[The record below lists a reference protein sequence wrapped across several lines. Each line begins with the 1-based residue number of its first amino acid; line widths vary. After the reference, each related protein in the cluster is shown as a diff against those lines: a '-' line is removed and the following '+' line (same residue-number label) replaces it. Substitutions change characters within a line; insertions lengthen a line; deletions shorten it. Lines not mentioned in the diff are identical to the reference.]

1 MKKTFKTKWLAMF
14 LSLLMVTSLVPMSV
28 YAEDNDDYSVRNID
42 ITNVTFDYKAGMSP
56 VATAKI
62 ANSDAHY
69 EIEYECW
76 SEMREKDETT
86 SYSAAYWYSNPSY
99 MQFHNE
105 DEKFYNFKD
114 KTQYYYSIQFR
125 AKDGYTFPSENEI
138 SVTINGEKIS
148 SEYYNIYDDGNIFG
162 VNDFKDIRL
171 AQISK
176 VDIGGTTLSYQVG
189 DTPKATSFENYDN
202 YYDYNIEYEYWE
214 EMERKDDGSVVPV
227 AYWYSDEEMNSALPN
242 DKKITKFED
251 GKTYMYSIAMKTNN
265 GRTFA
270 GSSNFTFVF
279 DGNVIKPENYTIGK
293 DNTTL
298 FAFALKTIKPVKI
311 KYIDKIEVNN
321 AKLSFNVG
329 DKPVFTGEVP
339 SDAPYYIE
347 YEGWLTEKG
356 GITSSEYWNGR
367 YGDFEGSWGKL
378 ITSFEA
384 NTKYSYNVYVELT
397 DDGYNSGYR
406 FNENTNIVVNGVTYK
421 FNNKTTNIDLN
432 GETISIWY
440 YNLLDMTPNNDNP
453 CINGHTK
460 VRTVTK
466 ATINKNGKIVTTC
479 SVCKKTLSTK
489 IIPKISSIKLS
500 SNTFTY
506 NGKTIKP
513 SVIVKDSKG
522 KKINNS
528 NYTVAYSKGLKNVGN
543 YKVTI
548 KFKGNYSGT
557 VNKTFTIIPK
567 STTLTNL
574 SSSKKKVKVKW
585 KKQVSQTNGY
595 QLQYSLNSNFKSAK
609 LLNVTNNKV
618 TTKLIS
624 NLKSKKKYYVRIRT
638 YKNVKVNGKST
649 KLYSKWSKF
658 LNVKVK

>member
-28 YAEDNDDYSVRNID
+28 YAEDNDDHSVRNID
-42 ITNVTFDYKAGMSP
+42 ITNVIFDYKAGMSP

-69 EIEYECW
+69 EIEWECW
-76 SEMREKDETT
+76 SEIREIDETT
-86 SYSAAYWYSNPSY
+86 SCSAAYWYSNPSY
-99 MQFHNE
+99 MQFLKE
-105 DEKFYNFKD
+105 DEKIYNFKD
-114 KTQYYYSIQFR
+114 KIQYYYSIQFR

-148 SEYYNIYDDGNIFG
+148 SEYYDIYDSNIFG
-162 VNDFKDIRL
+162 VSDFKDIRL

-176 VDIGGTTLSYQVG
+176 VGIGGTTLSYQVG
-189 DTPKATSFENYDN
+189 DTPKATSFKNYDN

-214 EMERKDDGSVVPV
+214 EMQSKDDGSVVPV
-227 AYWYSDEEMNSALPN
+227 AYWYSDEEKNNALPD
-242 DKKITKFED
+242 DKKITKFEE
-251 GKTYMYSIAMKTNN
+251 GKTYMYSIALKTNN

-339 SDAPYYIE
+339 SDAPYYIDN
-347 YEGWLTEKG
+347 EGWFTYKG

-367 YGDFEGSWGKL
+367 FGDFEGSWGKL

-384 NTKYSYNVYVELT
+384 NTKYSYNVYVKLT
-397 DDGYNSGYR
+397 DEGYNSGYH

-421 FNNKTTNIDLN
+421 FNNETTSLGLN
-432 GETISIWY
+432 GETIWY
-440 YNLLDMTPNNDNP
+440 YSLLDMTPNNDNP

-479 SVCKKTLSTK
+479 SVCKKTLSTA
-489 IIPKISSIKLS
+489 IIPKISSVKLS

-624 NLKSKKKYYVRIRT
+624 NLKSKKKYYVRIRI
-638 YKNVKVNGKST
+638 YKNIKVNGKST
-649 KLYSKWSKF
+649 KLYSKWSKS

>member
-28 YAEDNDDYSVRNID
+28 YAEDNDDHSVRNID
-42 ITNVTFDYKAGMSP
+42 ITNVIFDYKAGMSP

-69 EIEYECW
+69 EIEWECW
-76 SEMREKDETT
+76 SEIREIDETT
-86 SYSAAYWYSNPSY
+86 SCSAAYWYSNPSY
-99 MQFHNE
+99 MQFLKE
-105 DEKFYNFKD
+105 DEKIYNFKD
-114 KTQYYYSIQFR
+114 KIQYYYSIQFR

-148 SEYYNIYDDGNIFG
+148 SEYYDIYDSNIFG
-162 VNDFKDIRL
+162 VSDFKDIRL

-176 VDIGGTTLSYQVG
+176 VGIGGTTLSYQVG
-189 DTPKATSFENYDN
+189 DTPKATSFKNYDN

-214 EMERKDDGSVVPV
+214 EMQSKDDGSVVPV
-227 AYWYSDEEMNSALPN
+227 AYWYSDEEKNNALPD
-242 DKKITKFED
+242 DKKITKFEE
-251 GKTYMYSIAMKTNN
+251 GKTYMYSIALKTNN

-339 SDAPYYIE
+339 SDAPYYIDN
-347 YEGWLTEKG
+347 EGWFTYKG

-367 YGDFEGSWGKL
+367 FGDFEGSWGKL

-384 NTKYSYNVYVELT
+384 NTKYSYNVYVKLT
-397 DDGYNSGYR
+397 DEGYNSGYR

-421 FNNKTTNIDLN
+421 FNNETTSLGLN
-432 GETISIWY
+432 GETIWY
-440 YNLLDMTPNNDNP
+440 YSLLDMTPNNDNP

-479 SVCKKTLSTK
+479 SVCKKTLSTA
-489 IIPKISSIKLS
+489 IIPKISSVKLS

-624 NLKSKKKYYVRIRT
+624 NLKSKNKYYVRIRT
-638 YKNVKVNGKST
+638 YKNVKVKGKST
-649 KLYSKWSKF
+649 KLYSTWSKS

>member
-28 YAEDNDDYSVRNID
+28 YAEDNDDHSVRNID

-69 EIEYECW
+69 EIEWECW
-76 SEMREKDETT
+76 SEIREIDETT
-86 SYSAAYWYSNPSY
+86 SCSAAYWYSNPSY
-99 MQFHNE
+99 MQFLKE
-105 DEKFYNFKD
+105 DEKIYNFKD
-114 KTQYYYSIQFR
+114 KIQYYYSIQFR

-148 SEYYNIYDDGNIFG
+148 TEYYDIYDSNIFG
-162 VNDFKDIRL
+162 VSNFKDIRL

-176 VDIGGTTLSYQVG
+176 VEIGGSTLSYQVG
-189 DTPKATSFENYDN
+189 DTPKATSFKNDKF
-202 YYDYNIEYEYWE
+202 YDYNIEYEYWE
-214 EMERKDDGSVVPV
+214 EMQRKDDGSVVPV

-251 GKTYMYSIAMKTNN
+251 GKIYMYSIALKTNN

-329 DKPVFTGEVP
+329 DKPVFTGEAP

-384 NTKYSYNVYVELT
+384 NTKYSYNVYVKLT
-397 DDGYNSGYR
+397 DEGYNSGYR

-421 FNNKTTNIDLN
+421 FNNETTSLGLN
-432 GETISIWY
+432 GETIWY

-460 VRTVTK
+460 VSTVTK

-489 IIPKISSIKLS
+489 IIPKISSVKLS

-513 SVIVKDSKG
+513 LVIVKDSKG

-649 KLYSKWSKF
+649 KLYSKWSKS

>member
-28 YAEDNDDYSVRNID
+28 YAEDNDDHSVRNID

-69 EIEYECW
+69 EIEWECW
-76 SEMREKDETT
+76 SEIREIDETT
-86 SYSAAYWYSNPSY
+86 SCSAAYWYSNPSY
-99 MQFHNE
+99 MQYLKE
-105 DEKFYNFKD
+105 DEKLYNFKD
-114 KTQYYYSIQFR
+114 KIQYYYSIQFR

-148 SEYYNIYDDGNIFG
+148 SEYYDIYDSNIFG
-162 VNDFKDIRL
+162 VSDFKDIRL

-176 VDIGGTTLSYQVG
+176 VGIGGTTLSYQVG
-189 DTPKATSFENYDN
+189 DTPKATSFKNYDKF
-202 YYDYNIEYEYWE
+202 YDYNIEYEYWE

-227 AYWYSDEEMNSALPN
+227 AYWYSDEEKNNALPD
-242 DKKITKFED
+242 DKKINKFED
-251 GKTYMYSIAMKTNN
+251 GKTYMYSIALKTNN

-311 KYIDKIEVNN
+311 KYIDKIEISN

-367 YGDFEGSWGKL
+367 YGEFEGSLGKL

-421 FNNKTTNIDLN
+421 FNNETTNIDLN
-432 GETISIWY
+432 GEIISIWY

-479 SVCKKTLSTK
+479 SVCKKTLSTA
-489 IIPKISSIKLS
+489 IIPKIASVKLS

-528 NYTVAYSKGLKNVGN
+528 NYTVAYSKGRKNVGN

-548 KFKGNYSGT
+548 KFKCNYSGT

-574 SSSKKKVKVKW
+574 SSSKKKATVKW

-609 LLNVTNNKV
+609 LLNVTNNKA
-618 TTKLIS
+618 TSKSIS

-649 KLYSKWSKF
+649 KLYSTWSKS

>member
-28 YAEDNDDYSVRNID
+28 YAEDSDDHSVRNID

-69 EIEYECW
+69 EIEWECW
-76 SEMREKDETT
+76 SEMREIDETT
-86 SYSAAYWYSNPSY
+86 SCSAAYWYSNPSY
-99 MQFHNE
+99 MQFLKE
-105 DEKFYNFKD
+105 DEKLYNFKD
-114 KTQYYYSIQFR
+114 KIQYYYSIQFR

-148 SEYYNIYDDGNIFG
+148 SEYYNIYDSTVFG
-162 VNDFKDIRL
+162 VSDFKDIRL

-176 VDIGGTTLSYQVG
+176 VGIGGTTLSYQVG
-189 DTPKATSFENYDN
+189 DTPKATSFKNYDN

-214 EMERKDDGSVVPV
+214 EMQRKDDGSVVPV
-227 AYWYSDEEMNSALPN
+227 AYWYSDEEMNSALPD
-242 DKKITKFED
+242 DKKINKFEE
-251 GKTYMYSIAMKTNN
+251 GKTYMYSIALKTNN

-279 DGNVIKPENYTIGK
+279 DGNVIKPENYTIGE

-311 KYIDKIEVNN
+311 KYIDKIEISN

-339 SDAPYYIE
+339 SDAPYYIDH
-347 YEGWLTEKG
+347 EGWFTYRG

-384 NTKYSYNVYVELT
+384 NTKYSYNVYVKLT
-397 DDGYNSGYR
+397 DEGYNSGYR
-406 FNENTNIVVNGVTYK
+406 FNENTNILVNGVTYK
-421 FNNKTTNIDLN
+421 FNNETTSLDLN
-432 GETISIWY
+432 GETIWY
-440 YNLLDMTPNNDNP
+440 YSLLDMTPNNDNP

-460 VRTVTK
+460 ARTVTK

-479 SVCKKTLSTK
+479 SVCKKTLSTA
-489 IIPKISSIKLS
+489 IIPKISSVKLS

-522 KKINNS
+522 KKVNNS

-557 VNKTFTIIPK
+557 VNKTFTIVPK
-567 STTLTNL
+567 STTLTKL
-574 SSSKKKVKVKW
+574 SSSKKKVTIKW

-609 LLNVTNNKV
+609 VLNVTNNKA
-618 TTKLIS
+618 TSKSIS

-649 KLYSKWSKF
+649 KLYSTWSKS

>member
-1 MKKTFKTKWLAMF
+1 
-14 LSLLMVTSLVPMSV
+14 
-28 YAEDNDDYSVRNID
+28 
-42 ITNVTFDYKAGMSP
+42 
-56 VATAKI
+56 
-62 ANSDAHY
+62 
-69 EIEYECW
+69 
-76 SEMREKDETT
+76 
-86 SYSAAYWYSNPSY
+86 
-99 MQFHNE
+99 
-105 DEKFYNFKD
+105 
-114 KTQYYYSIQFR
+114 
-125 AKDGYTFPSENEI
+125 
-138 SVTINGEKIS
+138 
-148 SEYYNIYDDGNIFG
+148 
-162 VNDFKDIRL
+162 
-171 AQISK
+171 
-176 VDIGGTTLSYQVG
+176 
-189 DTPKATSFENYDN
+189 
-202 YYDYNIEYEYWE
+202 
-214 EMERKDDGSVVPV
+214 MERKDDGSVVPV
-227 AYWYSDEEMNSALPN
+227 AYWYSDEEMNNALSN
-242 DKKITKFED
+242 DKKITKFEE
-251 GKTYMYSIAMKTNN
+251 GKTYMYSIALKAKNCH
-265 GRTFA
+265 TF
-270 GSSNFTFVF
+270 STVSDLTFKFGDTVVKH
-279 DGNVIKPENYTIGK
+279 DNITIGK

-329 DKPVFTGEVP
+329 DKPIFSGKVP
-339 SDAPYYIE
+339 SDAPYYIDH
-347 YEGWLTEKG
+347 EGWLTYRG

-384 NTKYSYNVYVELT
+384 NTKYSYNVYVKLT

-421 FNNKTTNIDLN
+421 FNNETTSLDSN
-432 GETISIWY
+432 GETIWY
-440 YNLLDMTPNNDNP
+440 YSLLDMTPNNDNP

-489 IIPKISSIKLS
+489 IIPKISSVKLS
-500 SNTFTY
+500 NSTFTY

-513 SVIVKDSKG
+513 LVIVKDSKG

-595 QLQYSLNSNFKSAK
+595 QLQYSLSSNFKSAK
-609 LLNVTNNKV
+609 LLNVTSNKA

-649 KLYSKWSKF
+649 KLYSTWSKS

>member
-28 YAEDNDDYSVRNID
+28 YAEDNDDHSVRNID

-69 EIEYECW
+69 EIEWECW
-76 SEMREKDETT
+76 SEIREIDETT
-86 SYSAAYWYSNPSY
+86 SRSAAYWYSNPSY
-99 MQFHNE
+99 MQFLKE
-105 DEKFYNFKD
+105 DEKIYNFKD
-114 KTQYYYSIQFR
+114 KIQYYYSIQFR

-148 SEYYNIYDDGNIFG
+148 SEYYDIYDSNIFG
-162 VNDFKDIRL
+162 VSNFKDIRL

-176 VDIGGTTLSYQVG
+176 VGIGGTTLSYQVG
-189 DTPKATSFENYDN
+189 DTPKATSFKNYDN

-214 EMERKDDGSVVPV
+214 EMQSKDDGSVVPV
-227 AYWYSDEEMNSALPN
+227 AYWYSDEEKNNALPD
-242 DKKITKFED
+242 DKKITKFEE
-251 GKTYMYSIAMKTNN
+251 GKTYMYSIALKTNN

-279 DGNVIKPENYTIGK
+279 DGNVIKPENYTIGE

-339 SDAPYYIE
+339 SDAPYYIDN
-347 YEGWLTEKG
+347 EGWFTYKG

-384 NTKYSYNVYVELT
+384 NTKYSYNVYVKLT
-397 DDGYNSGYR
+397 DEGYNSGYR

-421 FNNKTTNIDLN
+421 FNNETTSLGLN
-432 GETISIWY
+432 GETIWY

-513 SVIVKDSKG
+513 LVIVKDSKG

-649 KLYSKWSKF
+649 KLYSKWSKS

>member
-28 YAEDNDDYSVRNID
+28 YAEDNDDHSVRNID

-99 MQFHNE
+99 MQFLKE
-105 DEKFYNFKD
+105 DEKLYNFKD
-114 KTQYYYSIQFR
+114 KIQYYYSIQFR

-148 SEYYNIYDDGNIFG
+148 SEYYNIYDSNVFG
-162 VNDFKDIRL
+162 VLDIKDIRL

-189 DTPKATSFENYDN
+189 DTPKATSFKNYDN

-227 AYWYSDEEMNSALPN
+227 AYWYSDEEKNNALPD
-242 DKKITKFED
+242 DKKITKFEE
-251 GKTYMYSIAMKTNN
+251 GKTYMYSIALKAKNCH
-265 GRTFA
+265 TF
-270 GSSNFTFVF
+270 SNVSDLTFMF
-279 DGNVIKPENYTIGK
+279 DETVVKPENITIGQ

-329 DKPVFTGEVP
+329 DKPVFTGKVP
-339 SDAPYYIE
+339 SDAPYYIDH
-347 YEGWLTEKG
+347 EGWFTYRG

-384 NTKYSYNVYVELT
+384 NTKYSYNVYVKLT
-397 DDGYNSGYR
+397 DEGYNSGYR

-421 FNNKTTNIDLN
+421 FNNETTSLDPN
-432 GETISIWY
+432 GETIWY
-440 YNLLDMTPNNDNP
+440 YSLLDMTPNNDNP

-479 SVCKKTLSTK
+479 SVCKKTLSTA
-489 IIPKISSIKLS
+489 IIPKISSVKLS

-528 NYTVAYSKGLKNVGN
+528 NYTIAYSKGRKNVGN

-567 STTLTNL
+567 STTLTKL
-574 SSSKKKVKVKW
+574 SSSKKKVTVKW

-609 LLNVTNNKV
+609 LLNVTNNKA
-618 TTKLIS
+618 TSKSIS

-649 KLYSKWSKF
+649 KLYSTWSKS

>member
-99 MQFHNE
+99 MQYLNE

-148 SEYYNIYDDGNIFG
+148 SEYYDIYDSNIFG
-162 VNDFKDIRL
+162 VNNFKDIRL
-171 AQISK
+171 AKISK
-176 VDIGGTTLSYQVG
+176 VEIGGTTLSYQVG
-189 DTPKATSFENYDN
+189 DTPKATSFKNCDN
-202 YYDYNIEYEYWE
+202 FYDYNIEYEYWE
-214 EMERKDDGSVVPV
+214 EMERKDDGSVVSV
-227 AYWYSDEEMNSALPN
+227 AYWYSDEKMNSALPD
-242 DKKITKFED
+242 DKKINKFEE
-251 GKTYMYSIAMKTNN
+251 GKTYMYSIALKTNN

-329 DKPVFTGEVP
+329 DKPVFSGKVP
-339 SDAPYYIE
+339 SDAPYYIDN
-347 YEGWLTEKG
+347 EGWLTEKG

-384 NTKYSYNVYVELT
+384 NTKYSYNVYVKLT

-421 FNNKTTNIDLN
+421 FNNETTSLDPN
-432 GETISIWY
+432 GETIWY
-440 YNLLDMTPNNDNP
+440 YGLLDMTPNNDDP
-453 CINGHTK
+453 CVNGHTK
-460 VRTVTK
+460 LRTVTK
-466 ATINKNGKIVTTC
+466 ATTSKNGKIVTSC

-489 IIPKISSIKLS
+489 IIPKISSVKLS

-513 SVIVKDSKG
+513 LVIVKDSKG

-649 KLYSKWSKF
+649 KLYSTWSKS

>member
-28 YAEDNDDYSVRNID
+28 YAEDNDDHSVRNID

-69 EIEYECW
+69 EIEWECW
-76 SEMREKDETT
+76 SEIREIDETT
-86 SYSAAYWYSNPSY
+86 SCSAAYWYSNPSY
-99 MQFHNE
+99 MQFLKE
-105 DEKFYNFKD
+105 DEKIYNFKD
-114 KTQYYYSIQFR
+114 KIQYYYSIQFR

-148 SEYYNIYDDGNIFG
+148 SEYYDIYDSNIFG
-162 VNDFKDIRL
+162 VSNFKDIRL

-176 VDIGGTTLSYQVG
+176 VGIGGTTLSYQVG
-189 DTPKATSFENYDN
+189 DTPKATSFKNYDKF
-202 YYDYNIEYEYWE
+202 YDYNIEYEYWE
-214 EMERKDDGSVVPV
+214 EMQRKDDGSVVPV
-227 AYWYSDEEMNSALPN
+227 AYWYSDEEKNNALPD
-242 DKKITKFED
+242 DKKINKFEE
-251 GKTYMYSIAMKTNN
+251 GKTYMYSIALKTNN

-329 DKPVFTGEVP
+329 DKPVFTGKVP
-339 SDAPYYIE
+339 SDAPYYIDN
-347 YEGWLTEKG
+347 EGWLTGKG

-384 NTKYSYNVYVELT
+384 NTKYSYNVYVKLT

-421 FNNKTTNIDLN
+421 FNNETTSLGLN
-432 GETISIWY
+432 GETIWY
-440 YNLLDMTPNNDNP
+440 YSLLDMTPNNDNP

-479 SVCKKTLSTK
+479 SVCKKTLSTA
-489 IIPKISSIKLS
+489 IIPKISSVKLS

-609 LLNVTNNKV
+609 FLNVTSNKA
-618 TTKLIS
+618 TSKSIS

-638 YKNVKVNGKST
+638 YKNVKVNGKSR
-649 KLYSKWSKF
+649 KLYSTWSKS

>member
-86 SYSAAYWYSNPSY
+86 TYSAAYWYSNPSY

-148 SEYYNIYDDGNIFG
+148 SKYYDTQDDGNIFR
-162 VNDFKDIRL
+162 VNYFKDFRL
-171 AQISK
+171 AKISK
-176 VDIGGTTLSYQVG
+176 VEIGGTTLSYQVG

-202 YYDYNIEYEYWE
+202 YYDDYNIEYEYWE

-227 AYWYSDEEMNSALPN
+227 AYWYSDEEKNNALPD

-251 GKTYMYSIAMKTNN
+251 GKTYMYSIALKAKN
-265 GRTFA
+265 GRTF
-270 GSSNFTFVF
+270 SNVSDLTFMF
-279 DGNVIKPENYTIGK
+279 DETVVKPENITIGQ

-339 SDAPYYIE
+339 SDAPYYIDH
-347 YEGWLTEKG
+347 EGWLTEKG

-384 NTKYSYNVYVELT
+384 NTKYSYNVYVKLT
-397 DDGYNSGYR
+397 DEGYNSGYR

-421 FNNKTTNIDLN
+421 FNNETTSLDLN
-432 GETISIWY
+432 GETIWY
-440 YNLLDMTPNNDNP
+440 YSLLDMTPNNDNP

-479 SVCKKTLSTK
+479 SVCKKTLSTA
-489 IIPKISSIKLS
+489 IIPKISSVKLS

-513 SVIVKDSKG
+513 SVIIKDSKG

-557 VNKTFTIIPK
+557 VNKTFTIVPK

-574 SSSKKKVKVKW
+574 SSSKKKVTVKW

-609 LLNVTNNKV
+609 LLNVNNNKV
-618 TTKLIS
+618 TSKSIS

-649 KLYSKWSKF
+649 KLYSTWSKS

>member
-28 YAEDNDDYSVRNID
+28 YAEDNDDHSVRNID

-69 EIEYECW
+69 EIEWECW
-76 SEMREKDETT
+76 SEIREIDETT
-86 SYSAAYWYSNPSY
+86 SCSAAYWYSNPSY
-99 MQFHNE
+99 MQFLKE
-105 DEKFYNFKD
+105 DEKIYNFKD
-114 KTQYYYSIQFR
+114 KIQYYYSIQFR

-148 SEYYNIYDDGNIFG
+148 SEYYDIYDSNIFG
-162 VNDFKDIRL
+162 VSDFKDIRL

-176 VDIGGTTLSYQVG
+176 VGIGGTTLSYQVG
-189 DTPKATSFENYDN
+189 DTPKATSFKNYDN

-214 EMERKDDGSVVPV
+214 EMQSKDDGSVVPV
-227 AYWYSDEEMNSALPN
+227 AYWYSDEEKNNALPD
-242 DKKITKFED
+242 DKKITKFEE
-251 GKTYMYSIAMKTNN
+251 GKTYMYSIALKTNN

-279 DGNVIKPENYTIGK
+279 DGNVIKPENYTIGE

-339 SDAPYYIE
+339 SDAPYYIDN
-347 YEGWLTEKG
+347 EGWFTYKG

-384 NTKYSYNVYVELT
+384 NTKYSYNVYVKLT
-397 DDGYNSGYR
+397 DEGYNSGYR

-421 FNNKTTNIDLN
+421 FNNETTSLGLN
-432 GETISIWY
+432 GETIWY

-479 SVCKKTLSTK
+479 SVCKKTLSTA
-489 IIPKISSIKLS
+489 IIPKISSVKLS

-506 NGKTIKP
+506 NGKVIKP

-522 KKINNS
+522 KKVNNS

-567 STTLTNL
+567 STTLTKL
-574 SSSKKKVKVKW
+574 SSSKKKFTVKW
-585 KKQVSQTNGY
+585 KKQTAQTNGY

-609 LLNVTNNKV
+609 VLNVTNNKA
-618 TTKLIS
+618 TSKSIS

-649 KLYSKWSKF
+649 KLYSTWSKS

>member
-28 YAEDNDDYSVRNID
+28 YAEDNYDYSVRNID
-42 ITNVTFDYKAGMSP
+42 ITNVTFDYKAEMSP

-69 EIEYECW
+69 EIEWECW

-86 SYSAAYWYSNPSY
+86 TYSAAYWYSNPSY
-99 MQFHNE
+99 MQFLKE
-105 DEKFYNFKD
+105 DEKLYNFKD
-114 KTQYYYSIQFR
+114 KIQYYYSIQFR
-125 AKDGYTFPSENEI
+125 AKDGYTFPSKNEI

-148 SEYYNIYDDGNIFG
+148 SEYYNIYDDGNIFC
-162 VNDFKDIRL
+162 VSYFKDFRL
-171 AQISK
+171 AKISK
-176 VDIGGTTLSYQVG
+176 VEIGGTTLSYQVG

-214 EMERKDDGSVVPV
+214 EMQSKDDGSVVPV
-227 AYWYSDEEMNSALPN
+227 AYWYSDEEKNNALPD
-242 DKKITKFED
+242 DKKITKFEE
-251 GKTYMYSIAMKTNN
+251 GKTYMYSIALKTNN

-339 SDAPYYIE
+339 SDAPYYIDH
-347 YEGWLTEKG
+347 EGWLTYRG

-384 NTKYSYNVYVELT
+384 NTKYSYNVYVKLT
-397 DDGYNSGYR
+397 DEGYNSGYR

-421 FNNKTTNIDLN
+421 FNNETTSLGLN
-432 GETISIWY
+432 GETIWY

-489 IIPKISSIKLS
+489 IIPKISSVKLS

-609 LLNVTNNKV
+609 LLNVTSNKA
-618 TTKLIS
+618 TSKSIS

-649 KLYSKWSKF
+649 KLYSTWSKS

>member
-62 ANSDAHY
+62 ANGDAHY

-148 SEYYNIYDDGNIFG
+148 SEYYDIYDSNIFG
-162 VNDFKDIRL
+162 VNNFKDIRL
-171 AQISK
+171 AKISK
-176 VDIGGTTLSYQVG
+176 VEIGGTTLSYQVG
-189 DTPKATSFENYDN
+189 DTPKATSFKNCDN
-202 YYDYNIEYEYWE
+202 FYDYNIEYEYWE
-214 EMERKDDGSVVPV
+214 EMQRKDDGSVVPV
-227 AYWYSDEEMNSALPN
+227 AYWYSDEEMNSALPD
-242 DKKITKFED
+242 DKKINKFEE
-251 GKTYMYSIAMKTNN
+251 GKTYMYSIALKTNN

-329 DKPVFTGEVP
+329 DKPIFSGKVP
-339 SDAPYYIE
+339 SDAPYYIDN
-347 YEGWLTEKG
+347 EGWLTEKG
-356 GITSSEYWNGR
+356 GITSSEYWKGR

-384 NTKYSYNVYVELT
+384 NTKYSYNVYVKLT

-421 FNNKTTNIDLN
+421 FNNETTSLDSN
-432 GETISIWY
+432 GETIWY

-489 IIPKISSIKLS
+489 IIPKISSVKLS

-513 SVIVKDSKG
+513 LVVVKDSKG
-522 KKINNS
+522 KKINNA

-649 KLYSKWSKF
+649 KIYSTWSKF

>member
-86 SYSAAYWYSNPSY
+86 TYSAAYWYSNPSY

-148 SEYYNIYDDGNIFG
+148 SKYYDTQDDGNIFR
-162 VNDFKDIRL
+162 VNYFKDFRL
-171 AQISK
+171 AKISK
-176 VDIGGTTLSYQVG
+176 VEIGGTTLSYQVG

-202 YYDYNIEYEYWE
+202 YYDDYNIEYEYWE
-214 EMERKDDGSVVPV
+214 EMQSKDDGSVVPV
-227 AYWYSDEEMNSALPN
+227 AYWYSDEEKNNALPD

-251 GKTYMYSIAMKTNN
+251 GKTYMYSIALKAKN
-265 GRTFA
+265 GRTF
-270 GSSNFTFVF
+270 SNVSDLTFMF
-279 DGNVIKPENYTIGK
+279 DETVVKPENITIGQ

-339 SDAPYYIE
+339 SDAPYYIDN
-347 YEGWLTEKG
+347 EGWLTEKG

-384 NTKYSYNVYVELT
+384 NTKYSYNVYVNLT

-421 FNNKTTNIDLN
+421 FNNETTSLDPI
-432 GETISIWY
+432 GEFIWY

-460 VRTVTK
+460 ARTVTK

-479 SVCKKTLSTK
+479 SVCKKTLSTA
-489 IIPKISSIKLS
+489 IIPKISSVKLS

-513 SVIVKDSKG
+513 LVIVKDSKG

-638 YKNVKVNGKST
+638 YKNVKVKGKST
-649 KLYSKWSKF
+649 KLYSKWSKS

>member
-28 YAEDNDDYSVRNID
+28 YAEDNDDHSVRNID

-69 EIEYECW
+69 EIEWECW
-76 SEMREKDETT
+76 SEIREIDETT
-86 SYSAAYWYSNPSY
+86 SCSAAYWYSNPSY
-99 MQFHNE
+99 MQFLKE
-105 DEKFYNFKD
+105 DEKIYNFKD
-114 KTQYYYSIQFR
+114 KIQYYYSIQFR

-148 SEYYNIYDDGNIFG
+148 SEYYDIYDSNIFG
-162 VNDFKDIRL
+162 VSNFKDIRL

-176 VDIGGTTLSYQVG
+176 VGIGGTTLSYQVG
-189 DTPKATSFENYDN
+189 DTPKATSFKNYDK

-214 EMERKDDGSVVPV
+214 EMQSKDDGSVVPV
-227 AYWYSDEEMNSALPN
+227 AYWYSDEEKNNALPD
-242 DKKITKFED
+242 DKKITKFEE
-251 GKTYMYSIAMKTNN
+251 GKTYMYSIALKTNN

-279 DGNVIKPENYTIGK
+279 DGNVIKPENYTIGE

-339 SDAPYYIE
+339 SDAPYYIDN
-347 YEGWLTEKG
+347 EGWFTYKG

-384 NTKYSYNVYVELT
+384 NTKYSYNVYVKLT
-397 DDGYNSGYR
+397 DEGYNSGYR

-421 FNNKTTNIDLN
+421 FNNETTSLGLN
-432 GETISIWY
+432 GETIWY

-479 SVCKKTLSTK
+479 SVCKKTLSTA
-489 IIPKISSIKLS
+489 IIPKISSVKLS

-649 KLYSKWSKF
+649 KLYSKWSKS

>member
-1 MKKTFKTKWLAMF
+1 
-14 LSLLMVTSLVPMSV
+14 
-28 YAEDNDDYSVRNID
+28 
-42 ITNVTFDYKAGMSP
+42 
-56 VATAKI
+56 
-62 ANSDAHY
+62 
-69 EIEYECW
+69 
-76 SEMREKDETT
+76 
-86 SYSAAYWYSNPSY
+86 
-99 MQFHNE
+99 MQFLKE
-105 DEKFYNFKD
+105 DEKIYNFKD
-114 KTQYYYSIQFR
+114 KIQYYYSIQFR

-148 SEYYNIYDDGNIFG
+148 SEYYDIYDSNIFG
-162 VNDFKDIRL
+162 VSNFKDIRL

-176 VDIGGTTLSYQVG
+176 VGIGGTTLSYQVG
-189 DTPKATSFENYDN
+189 DTPKATSFKNYDN

-214 EMERKDDGSVVPV
+214 EMQSKDDGSVVPV
-227 AYWYSDEEMNSALPN
+227 AYWYSDEEKNNALPD
-242 DKKITKFED
+242 DKKITKFEE
-251 GKTYMYSIAMKTNN
+251 GKTYMYSIALKTNN

-279 DGNVIKPENYTIGK
+279 DGNVIKPENYTIGE

-329 DKPVFTGEVP
+329 DKPVFTGEVS
-339 SDAPYYIE
+339 SDAPYYIDN
-347 YEGWLTEKG
+347 EGWLTEKG

-384 NTKYSYNVYVELT
+384 NTKYSYNVYVKLT

-421 FNNKTTNIDLN
+421 FNNETTSLDPN
-432 GETISIWY
+432 GETIWY
-440 YNLLDMTPNNDNP
+440 YGLLDMTPNNDDP
-453 CINGHTK
+453 CVNGHTK
-460 VRTVTK
+460 LRTVTK
-466 ATINKNGKIVTTC
+466 ATTSKNGKIVTSC

-489 IIPKISSIKLS
+489 IIPKIASVKLS

-513 SVIVKDSKG
+513 LVIVKDSKG

-567 STTLTNL
+567 STTLINL

-618 TTKLIS
+618 TSKSIS

-638 YKNVKVNGKST
+638 YKNVKVKGKST
-649 KLYSKWSKF
+649 KIYSTWSKS

>member
-28 YAEDNDDYSVRNID
+28 YAEDNDDHSVRNID

-69 EIEYECW
+69 EIEWECW
-76 SEMREKDETT
+76 SEIREIDETT
-86 SYSAAYWYSNPSY
+86 SCSAAYWYSNPSY
-99 MQFHNE
+99 MQYLNE
-105 DEKFYNFKD
+105 DEKLYNFKD
-114 KTQYYYSIQFR
+114 KIQYYYSIQFR
-125 AKDGYTFPSENEI
+125 AKEGYTFPSENEI

-148 SEYYNIYDDGNIFG
+148 SEYYDIYDSNIFG
-162 VNDFKDIRL
+162 VSDFKDIRL

-176 VDIGGTTLSYQVG
+176 VGIGGKTLSYQVG
-189 DTPKATSFENYDN
+189 DTPKATSFKNYDN

-227 AYWYSDEEMNSALPN
+227 AYWYSDEEKNNALPN
-242 DKKITKFED
+242 DKKINKFEE
-251 GKTYMYSIAMKTNN
+251 GKTYMYSIALKTNN

-339 SDAPYYIE
+339 SDAPYYIDN
-347 YEGWLTEKG
+347 EGWFTYKG

-384 NTKYSYNVYVELT
+384 NTKYSYNVYVKLT
-397 DDGYNSGYR
+397 DEGYNSGYR

-421 FNNKTTNIDLN
+421 FNNETTSLGLN
-432 GETISIWY
+432 GETIWY

-460 VRTVTK
+460 VSTVTK

-489 IIPKISSIKLS
+489 IIPKISSVKLS

-609 LLNVTNNKV
+609 FLNVTSNKA
-618 TTKLIS
+618 TSKSIS

-638 YKNVKVNGKST
+638 YKNVKVNGKSR
-649 KLYSKWSKF
+649 KLYSTWSKS

>member
-69 EIEYECW
+69 EIEWECW
-76 SEMREKDETT
+76 SEIREIDETT
-86 SYSAAYWYSNPSY
+86 SCSAAYWYSNPSY
-99 MQFHNE
+99 MQFLKE
-105 DEKFYNFKD
+105 DEKIYNFKD
-114 KTQYYYSIQFR
+114 KIQYYYSIQFR

-148 SEYYNIYDDGNIFG
+148 SEYYDIYDSNIFG
-162 VNDFKDIRL
+162 VSNFKDIRL
-171 AQISK
+171 APISK
-176 VDIGGTTLSYQVG
+176 VEIGGTTLSYQVG
-189 DTPKATSFENYDN
+189 DTPKATSFKNDKF
-202 YYDYNIEYEYWE
+202 YDYNIEYEYWE
-214 EMERKDDGSVVPV
+214 EMQRKDDGSVVPV

-251 GKTYMYSIAMKTNN
+251 GKTYMYSIALKTNN

-329 DKPVFTGEVP
+329 DKPVFTGEAP

-367 YGDFEGSWGKL
+367 YGDFEGSLGKL

-384 NTKYSYNVYVELT
+384 NTKYSYNVYVKLT

-421 FNNKTTNIDLN
+421 FNNETTSLDPN

-460 VRTVTK
+460 VSTVTK

-489 IIPKISSIKLS
+489 IIPKISSVKLS

-513 SVIVKDSKG
+513 LVIVKDSKG

-548 KFKGNYSGT
+548 KFKGNYSGK

-609 LLNVTNNKV
+609 VLNVTNNKA
-618 TTKLIS
+618 TSKSIS

-649 KLYSKWSKF
+649 KLYSTWSKS

>member
-28 YAEDNDDYSVRNID
+28 YAEDNDDHSVRNID

-69 EIEYECW
+69 EIEWECW
-76 SEMREKDETT
+76 SEIREIDETT
-86 SYSAAYWYSNPSY
+86 SCSAAYWYSNPSY
-99 MQFHNE
+99 MQFLKE
-105 DEKFYNFKD
+105 DEKIYNFKD
-114 KTQYYYSIQFR
+114 KIQYYYSIQFR

-148 SEYYNIYDDGNIFG
+148 SEYYDIYDSNIFG
-162 VNDFKDIRL
+162 VSNFKDIRL

-176 VDIGGTTLSYQVG
+176 VGIGGTTLSYQVG
-189 DTPKATSFENYDN
+189 DTPKATSFKNYDKF
-202 YYDYNIEYEYWE
+202 YDYNIEYEYWE
-214 EMERKDDGSVVPV
+214 EMQRKDDGSVVPV
-227 AYWYSDEEMNSALPN
+227 AYWYSDEEKNNALPD
-242 DKKITKFED
+242 DKKINKFEE
-251 GKTYMYSIAMKTNN
+251 GKTYMYSIALKTNN

-329 DKPVFTGEVP
+329 DKPVFTGKVP
-339 SDAPYYIE
+339 SDAPYYIDN
-347 YEGWLTEKG
+347 EGWLTGKG

-384 NTKYSYNVYVELT
+384 NTKYSYNVYVKLT

-421 FNNKTTNIDLN
+421 FNNETTSLGLN
-432 GETISIWY
+432 GETIWY
-440 YNLLDMTPNNDNP
+440 YSLLDMTPNNDNP

-479 SVCKKTLSTK
+479 SVCKKTLSTA
-489 IIPKISSIKLS
+489 IIPKISSVKLS

-618 TTKLIS
+618 TSKSIS

-638 YKNVKVNGKST
+638 YKNVKVNGKSR
-649 KLYSKWSKF
+649 KLYSTWSKS

>member
-28 YAEDNDDYSVRNID
+28 YAEDNDDHSVRNID

-69 EIEYECW
+69 EIEWECW
-76 SEMREKDETT
+76 SEIREIDETT
-86 SYSAAYWYSNPSY
+86 SCSAAYWYSNPSY
-99 MQFHNE
+99 MQFLKE
-105 DEKFYNFKD
+105 DEKIYNFKD
-114 KTQYYYSIQFR
+114 KIQYYYSIQFR

-148 SEYYNIYDDGNIFG
+148 SEYYDIYDSNIFG
-162 VNDFKDIRL
+162 VSNFKDIRL

-176 VDIGGTTLSYQVG
+176 VEIGGTTLSYQVG
-189 DTPKATSFENYDN
+189 DTPKATSFKNYDKF
-202 YYDYNIEYEYWE
+202 YDYNIEYEYWE
-214 EMERKDDGSVVPV
+214 EMQSKDDGSVVPV
-227 AYWYSDEEMNSALPN
+227 AYWYSDEEKNNALPD
-242 DKKITKFED
+242 DKKINKFEE
-251 GKTYMYSIAMKTNN
+251 GKTYMYSIALKTNN

-279 DGNVIKPENYTIGK
+279 DGNVIKPENYTIGE

-311 KYIDKIEVNN
+311 KYIDKIEISN

-339 SDAPYYIE
+339 SDAPYYIDN
-347 YEGWLTEKG
+347 EGWLTYKG

-384 NTKYSYNVYVELT
+384 NTKYSYNVYVKLT
-397 DDGYNSGYR
+397 DEGYNSGYR

-421 FNNKTTNIDLN
+421 FNNETTSLDPN
-432 GETISIWY
+432 GETIWY
-440 YNLLDMTPNNDNP
+440 YSLLDMTPNNDNP

-479 SVCKKTLSTK
+479 SVCKKTLSTA
-489 IIPKISSIKLS
+489 IIPKISSVKLS

-528 NYTVAYSKGLKNVGN
+528 NYTVAYSKGRKNVGN

-567 STTLTNL
+567 STTLTKL
-574 SSSKKKVKVKW
+574 SSSKKKATVKW

-609 LLNVTNNKV
+609 VLNVTNNKV
-618 TTKLIS
+618 TSKSIS

-649 KLYSKWSKF
+649 KLYSKWSKS

>member
-42 ITNVTFDYKAGMSP
+42 ITNVTFDYKAGTSP

-99 MQFHNE
+99 MQYLDE

-148 SEYYNIYDDGNIFG
+148 SEYYDIYDDGNIFC
-162 VNDFKDIRL
+162 VNNFKDIRL
-171 AQISK
+171 AKISK
-176 VDIGGTTLSYQVG
+176 VEIGGTTLSYQVG
-189 DTPKATSFENYDN
+189 DTPKATSFKNCDN
-202 YYDYNIEYEYWE
+202 FYDYNIEYEYWE

-227 AYWYSDEEMNSALPN
+227 AYWYSDEEKNNALPN
-242 DKKITKFED
+242 DKKITKFEE
-251 GKTYMYSIAMKTNN
+251 GKTYMYSIALKAKNCH
-265 GRTFA
+265 TF
-270 GSSNFTFVF
+270 STVSDLTFKFGDTV
-279 DGNVIKPENYTIGK
+279 VKPDNITIGK

-329 DKPVFTGEVP
+329 DKPVFSGKVP
-339 SDAPYYIE
+339 SDAPYYIDN
-347 YEGWLTEKG
+347 EGWFTYKG

-384 NTKYSYNVYVELT
+384 NTKYSYNVYVKLT
-397 DDGYNSGYR
+397 DEGYNSGYR

-421 FNNKTTNIDLN
+421 FNNETTSLGLN
-432 GETISIWY
+432 GETIWY
-440 YNLLDMTPNNDNP
+440 YSLLDMTPNNDNP

-489 IIPKISSIKLS
+489 IIPKISSVKLS
-500 SNTFTY
+500 NSTFTY

-513 SVIVKDSKG
+513 LVIVKDSKG

-609 LLNVTNNKV
+609 LLNVTSNKA
-618 TTKLIS
+618 TSKLIS

-638 YKNVKVNGKST
+638 YKNVKVKGKST
-649 KLYSKWSKF
+649 KIYSTWSKS

>member
-28 YAEDNDDYSVRNID
+28 YAEDNDDHSVSNID

-86 SYSAAYWYSNPSY
+86 LYSAAYWYSNPSY
-99 MQFHNE
+99 MQFLKE

-148 SEYYNIYDDGNIFG
+148 SKYYDTQDDGNIFR
-162 VNDFKDIRL
+162 VNYFKDFRL
-171 AQISK
+171 AKISK
-176 VDIGGTTLSYQVG
+176 VEIGGTTLSYQVG
-189 DTPKATSFENYDN
+189 DTPKATSFKNDKF
-202 YYDYNIEYEYWE
+202 YDYNIEYEYWE
-214 EMERKDDGSVVPV
+214 EMQSKDDGSVVPV
-227 AYWYSDEEMNSALPN
+227 AYWYSDEEKNNALPD

-251 GKTYMYSIAMKTNN
+251 GKTYMYSIALKAKN
-265 GRTFA
+265 GRTF
-270 GSSNFTFVF
+270 SNVSDLTFMF
-279 DGNVIKPENYTIGK
+279 DETVVKPENITIGQ

-339 SDAPYYIE
+339 SDAPYYIDN
-347 YEGWLTEKG
+347 EGWLTEKG

-384 NTKYSYNVYVELT
+384 NTKYSYNVYVNLT

-421 FNNKTTNIDLN
+421 FNNETTSLDPI
-432 GETISIWY
+432 GEFIWY

-479 SVCKKTLSTK
+479 SVCKKTLSTA
-489 IIPKISSIKLS
+489 IIPKISSVKLS

-528 NYTVAYSKGLKNVGN
+528 NYTVAYSKGLKNVGK

-649 KLYSKWSKF
+649 KLYSTWSKS

>member
-28 YAEDNDDYSVRNID
+28 YAEDNDDHSVRNID

-99 MQFHNE
+99 MQFLKE
-105 DEKFYNFKD
+105 DEKLYNFKD
-114 KTQYYYSIQFR
+114 KIQYYYSIQFR

-148 SEYYNIYDDGNIFG
+148 SEYYNIYDSNVFG
-162 VNDFKDIRL
+162 VLDIKDIRL

-189 DTPKATSFENYDN
+189 DTPKATSFKNYDKF
-202 YYDYNIEYEYWE
+202 YDYNIEYEYWE
-214 EMERKDDGSVVPV
+214 EMQSKDDGSVVPV
-227 AYWYSDEEMNSALPN
+227 AYWYSDEEKNNALPD
-242 DKKITKFED
+242 DKKITKFEE
-251 GKTYMYSIAMKTNN
+251 GKTYMYSIALKTNN

-279 DGNVIKPENYTIGK
+279 DGNVIKPENYTIGE

-339 SDAPYYIE
+339 SYAPYYIDH
-347 YEGWLTEKG
+347 EGWLTEKG

-384 NTKYSYNVYVELT
+384 NTKYSYNVYVKLT
-397 DDGYNSGYR
+397 DEGYNSGYR

-421 FNNKTTNIDLN
+421 FNNETTSLDPN
-432 GETISIWY
+432 GETIWY
-440 YNLLDMTPNNDNP
+440 YSLLDMTPNNDNP

-479 SVCKKTLSTK
+479 SVCKKTLSTA
-489 IIPKISSIKLS
+489 IIPKISSVKLS
-500 SNTFTY
+500 NSTFTY
-506 NGKTIKP
+506 NGKVIKP

-557 VNKTFTIIPK
+557 VNKTFTIVPK
-567 STTLTNL
+567 STTLTKL
-574 SSSKKKVKVKW
+574 SSSKKKVTVKW

-609 LLNVTNNKV
+609 VLNVTNNKA
-618 TTKLIS
+618 TSKSIS

-649 KLYSKWSKF
+649 KLYSTWSKS

>member
-14 LSLLMVTSLVPMSV
+14 VSLLMVTSLVPMSV
-28 YAEDNDDYSVRNID
+28 YAEDNDDHSVRNID

-69 EIEYECW
+69 EIEWECW
-76 SEMREKDETT
+76 SEIREIDETT
-86 SYSAAYWYSNPSY
+86 SCSAAYWYSNPSY
-99 MQFHNE
+99 MQFLKE
-105 DEKFYNFKD
+105 DEKLYNFKD
-114 KTQYYYSIQFR
+114 KIQYFYSIQFR

-148 SEYYNIYDDGNIFG
+148 SEYYNIYDSNIFG
-162 VNDFKDIRL
+162 VSHFKDIRL
-171 AQISK
+171 AQINK
-176 VDIGGTTLSYQVG
+176 VEISGATFSYYDG
-189 DTPKATSFENYDN
+189 DTPKATAFKIDENLEDYD
-202 YYDYNIEYEYWE
+202 IEYEYWE
-214 EMERKDDGSVVPV
+214 EMERKNDGSVVPV
-227 AYWYSDEEMNSALPN
+227 AYWYSDEEKNNALPD
-242 DKKITKFED
+242 DKKITKFEE
-251 GKTYMYSIAMKTNN
+251 GKTYMYSITLKAKNCH
-265 GRTFA
+265 TF
-270 GSSNFTFVF
+270 SNVSDLTFKFGDTV
-279 DGNVIKPENYTIGK
+279 VKPDNITIGK

-339 SDAPYYIE
+339 SDAPYYIDN
-347 YEGWLTEKG
+347 EGWFTYKG

-384 NTKYSYNVYVELT
+384 NTKYSYNVYVKLT
-397 DDGYNSGYR
+397 DEGYNSGYR

-421 FNNKTTNIDLN
+421 FNNETTSLDPN
-432 GETISIWY
+432 GETIWY
-440 YNLLDMTPNNDNP
+440 YSLLDMTPNNDNP

-479 SVCKKTLSTK
+479 SVCKKTLSTA
-489 IIPKISSIKLS
+489 IIPKISSVKLS
-500 SNTFTY
+500 GNTFTY

-528 NYTVAYSKGLKNVGN
+528 NYTIAYSKGRKNVGN

-567 STTLTNL
+567 STTLTKL
-574 SSSKKKVKVKW
+574 SSSKKKVTVKW

-618 TTKLIS
+618 TSKSIS

-649 KLYSKWSKF
+649 KLYSTWSKS

>member
-99 MQFHNE
+99 MQYLNE

-148 SEYYNIYDDGNIFG
+148 SEYYDIYDSNIFG
-162 VNDFKDIRL
+162 VNNFKDIRL

-176 VDIGGTTLSYQVG
+176 VEIGGTTLSYQVG
-189 DTPKATSFENYDN
+189 DTPKATSFKNCDN
-202 YYDYNIEYEYWE
+202 FYDYNIEYEYWE

-227 AYWYSDEEMNSALPN
+227 AYWYSDEEMNSALPD
-242 DKKITKFED
+242 DKKINKFEE
-251 GKTYMYSIAMKTNN
+251 GKTYMYSIALKTNN

-329 DKPVFTGEVP
+329 DKPIFSGKVP
-339 SDAPYYIE
+339 SDAPYYIDN
-347 YEGWLTEKG
+347 EGWLTGKG

-384 NTKYSYNVYVELT
+384 NTKYSYNVYVKLT

-421 FNNKTTNIDLN
+421 FNNETTSLDPN
-432 GETISIWY
+432 GETIWY

-460 VRTVTK
+460 VSTVTK

-489 IIPKISSIKLS
+489 IIPKISSAKLS

-513 SVIVKDSKG
+513 LVIVKDSKG

-557 VNKTFTIIPK
+557 VNKTFTIFPK

-638 YKNVKVNGKST
+638 YKNVKVKGKST
-649 KLYSKWSKF
+649 KLYSTWSKS

>member
-28 YAEDNDDYSVRNID
+28 YAEDNDDHSVRNID

-86 SYSAAYWYSNPSY
+86 TYSAAYWYSNPSY
-99 MQFHNE
+99 MQFLKE
-105 DEKFYNFKD
+105 DEKLYNFKD

-125 AKDGYTFPSENEI
+125 AKDGYTFPSKNEI

-148 SEYYNIYDDGNIFG
+148 SEYYNIYDDGNIFC
-162 VNDFKDIRL
+162 VSYFKDFRL
-171 AQISK
+171 AKISK
-176 VDIGGTTLSYQVG
+176 VEIGGTTLSYQVG
-189 DTPKATSFENYDN
+189 DTPKATSENYDN
-202 YYDYNIEYEYWE
+202 YYDDYNIEYEYWE
-214 EMERKDDGSVVPV
+214 EMQSKDDGSVVPV
-227 AYWYSDEEMNSALPN
+227 AYWYSDEEKNNALPD

-251 GKTYMYSIAMKTNN
+251 GKTYMYSIALKTNN
-265 GRTFA
+265 GRTF
-270 GSSNFTFVF
+270 SNVSDLTFMF
-279 DGNVIKPENYTIGK
+279 DETVVKPENITIGQ

-298 FAFALKTIKPVKI
+298 FAFALKTIKPVNI

-339 SDAPYYIE
+339 SDAPYYIDH
-347 YEGWLTEKG
+347 EGWLTYRG

-384 NTKYSYNVYVELT
+384 YTKYSYNVYVKLT

-421 FNNKTTNIDLN
+421 FNNETTSLGLN
-432 GETISIWY
+432 GETIWY
-440 YNLLDMTPNNDNP
+440 YSLLDMTPNNDNP

-479 SVCKKTLSTK
+479 SVCKKTLSTA
-489 IIPKISSIKLS
+489 IIPKISSVKLS

-649 KLYSKWSKF
+649 KLYSKWSKS

>member
-28 YAEDNDDYSVRNID
+28 YAEDNDDHSVRNID

-69 EIEYECW
+69 EIEWECW
-76 SEMREKDETT
+76 SEMREIDETT
-86 SYSAAYWYSNPSY
+86 SCSAAYWYSNPSY
-99 MQFHNE
+99 MQFLKE
-105 DEKFYNFKD
+105 DEKLYNFKD
-114 KTQYYYSIQFR
+114 KIQYYYSIQFR

-148 SEYYNIYDDGNIFG
+148 SEYYNIYDSNIFG
-162 VNDFKDIRL
+162 VSDFKDIRL

-176 VDIGGTTLSYQVG
+176 VGIGGTTLSYQVG
-189 DTPKATSFENYDN
+189 DTPKATSFKNYDN

-214 EMERKDDGSVVPV
+214 EMQSKDDGSVVPV
-227 AYWYSDEEMNSALPN
+227 AYWYSDEEKNNALPD
-242 DKKITKFED
+242 DKKITKFEE
-251 GKTYMYSIAMKTNN
+251 GKTYMYSIALKTNN

-270 GSSNFTFVF
+270 GSSNLTFVF

-339 SDAPYYIE
+339 SDAPYYIDN
-347 YEGWLTEKG
+347 EGWLTEKG

-384 NTKYSYNVYVELT
+384 NTKYSYNVYVKLT

-421 FNNKTTNIDLN
+421 FNNETTSLDPN
-432 GETISIWY
+432 GETIWY
-440 YNLLDMTPNNDNP
+440 YSLLDMTPNNDNP

-460 VRTVTK
+460 VSTVTK

-479 SVCKKTLSTK
+479 SVCKKTLSTA
-489 IIPKISSIKLS
+489 IIPKISSVKLS
-500 SNTFTY
+500 SNTYTY

-513 SVIVKDSKG
+513 SVIIKDSKG

-574 SSSKKKVKVKW
+574 SSSKKKVTVKW

-618 TTKLIS
+618 TSKSIS

-649 KLYSKWSKF
+649 KLYSTWSKS

>member
-28 YAEDNDDYSVRNID
+28 YAEDNDDHSVRNID

-69 EIEYECW
+69 EIEWECW
-76 SEMREKDETT
+76 SEIREIDETT
-86 SYSAAYWYSNPSY
+86 SCSAAYWYSNPSY
-99 MQFHNE
+99 MQFLKE
-105 DEKFYNFKD
+105 DEKIYNFKD
-114 KTQYYYSIQFR
+114 KIQYYYSIQFR

-148 SEYYNIYDDGNIFG
+148 SEYYDIYDSNIFG
-162 VNDFKDIRL
+162 VSNFKDIRL

-176 VDIGGTTLSYQVG
+176 VGIGGTTLSYQVG
-189 DTPKATSFENYDN
+189 DTPKATSFKNYDN

-214 EMERKDDGSVVPV
+214 EMQSKDDGSVVPV
-227 AYWYSDEEMNSALPN
+227 AYWYSDEEKNNALPD
-242 DKKITKFED
+242 DKKITKFEE
-251 GKTYMYSIAMKTNN
+251 GKTYMYSIALKAKNCH
-265 GRTFA
+265 TF
-270 GSSNFTFVF
+270 SNVSDLTFMF
-279 DGNVIKPENYTIGK
+279 DETAVKPENITIGQ

-339 SDAPYYIE
+339 SDAPYYIDH
-347 YEGWLTEKG
+347 EGWFTYKG

-367 YGDFEGSWGKL
+367 YGDFEGSCGKL

-384 NTKYSYNVYVELT
+384 NTKYSYNVYVKLT

-421 FNNKTTNIDLN
+421 FNNETTSLDSN
-432 GETISIWY
+432 GETIWY
-440 YNLLDMTPNNDNP
+440 YSLLDMTPNNDNP

-460 VRTVTK
+460 VSTVTK

-489 IIPKISSIKLS
+489 IIPKISSVKLS

-513 SVIVKDSKG
+513 LVIVKDSKG

-638 YKNVKVNGKST
+638 YKNVKDNGKST
-649 KLYSKWSKF
+649 KLYSKWSKS

>member
-28 YAEDNDDYSVRNID
+28 YAEDNDDHSVRNID

-69 EIEYECW
+69 EIEWECW
-76 SEMREKDETT
+76 SEIREIDETT
-86 SYSAAYWYSNPSY
+86 SCSAAYWYSNPSY
-99 MQFHNE
+99 MQFLKE
-105 DEKFYNFKD
+105 DEKIYNFKD
-114 KTQYYYSIQFR
+114 KIQYYYSIQFR

-148 SEYYNIYDDGNIFG
+148 SEYYDIYDSNIFG
-162 VNDFKDIRL
+162 VSNFKDIRL

-176 VDIGGTTLSYQVG
+176 VGIGGTTLSYQVG
-189 DTPKATSFENYDN
+189 DTPKATSFKNYDKF
-202 YYDYNIEYEYWE
+202 YDYNIEYEYWE
-214 EMERKDDGSVVPV
+214 EMQRKDDGSVVPV
-227 AYWYSDEEMNSALPN
+227 AYWYSDEEKNNALPD
-242 DKKITKFED
+242 DKKINKFEE
-251 GKTYMYSIAMKTNN
+251 GKTYMYSIALKTNN

-329 DKPVFTGEVP
+329 DKPIFSGKVP
-339 SDAPYYIE
+339 SDAPYYIDN
-347 YEGWLTEKG
+347 EGWLTGKG

-384 NTKYSYNVYVELT
+384 NTKYSYNVYVKLT

-421 FNNKTTNIDLN
+421 FNNETTSLGLN
-432 GETISIWY
+432 GETIWY
-440 YNLLDMTPNNDNP
+440 YSLLDMTPNNDNP

-479 SVCKKTLSTK
+479 SVCKKTLSTA
-489 IIPKISSIKLS
+489 IIPKISSVKLS

-618 TTKLIS
+618 TSKSIS

-638 YKNVKVNGKST
+638 YKNVKVNGKSR
-649 KLYSKWSKF
+649 KLYSTWSKS

>member
-28 YAEDNDDYSVRNID
+28 YAEDNDDHSVRNID

-69 EIEYECW
+69 EIEWECW
-76 SEMREKDETT
+76 SEIREIDETT
-86 SYSAAYWYSNPSY
+86 SCSAAYWYSNPSY
-99 MQFHNE
+99 MQFLKE
-105 DEKFYNFKD
+105 DEKLYNFKD
-114 KTQYYYSIQFR
+114 KIQYYYSIQFR

-148 SEYYNIYDDGNIFG
+148 SEYYDIYDSNIFG
-162 VNDFKDIRL
+162 VSDFKDIRL

-176 VDIGGTTLSYQVG
+176 VGIGGTTLSYQVG
-189 DTPKATSFENYDN
+189 DTPKATSFKNYDK

-214 EMERKDDGSVVPV
+214 EMQSKDDGSVVPV
-227 AYWYSDEEMNSALPN
+227 AYWYSDEEKNNALPD
-242 DKKITKFED
+242 DKKITKFEE
-251 GKTYMYSIAMKTNN
+251 GKTYMYSIALKTNN

-270 GSSNFTFVF
+270 GSSNLTFVF
-279 DGNVIKPENYTIGK
+279 DGNVIKPENYTIGE

-339 SDAPYYIE
+339 SDAPYYIDH
-347 YEGWLTEKG
+347 EGWLTEKG

-384 NTKYSYNVYVELT
+384 NTKYSYNVYVKLT
-397 DDGYNSGYR
+397 DEGYNSGYR

-421 FNNKTTNIDLN
+421 FNNETTSLDPN
-432 GETISIWY
+432 GETIWY
-440 YNLLDMTPNNDNP
+440 YSLLDMTPNNDNP

-460 VRTVTK
+460 ARTVTK

-479 SVCKKTLSTK
+479 SVCKKTLSTE
-489 IIPKISSIKLS
+489 IIPKISSVKLS

-522 KKINNS
+522 KKVNNS

-567 STTLTNL
+567 STTLTKL
-574 SSSKKKVKVKW
+574 SSSKKKVTVKW

-609 LLNVTNNKV
+609 VLNVTNNKA
-618 TTKLIS
+618 TSKSIS

-649 KLYSKWSKF
+649 KLYSTWSKS

>member
-28 YAEDNDDYSVRNID
+28 YAEDNDDHSVRNID

-69 EIEYECW
+69 EIEWECW
-76 SEMREKDETT
+76 SEIREIDETT
-86 SYSAAYWYSNPSY
+86 SCSAAYWYSNPSY
-99 MQFHNE
+99 MQYLKE
-105 DEKFYNFKD
+105 DEKIYNFKD
-114 KTQYYYSIQFR
+114 KIQYYYSIQFR
-125 AKDGYTFPSENEI
+125 ANDGYTFPSENEI

-148 SEYYNIYDDGNIFG
+148 SEYYDIYDSNIFG
-162 VNDFKDIRL
+162 VSNFKDIRL

-176 VDIGGTTLSYQVG
+176 VGIGGTTLSYQVG
-189 DTPKATSFENYDN
+189 DTPKATSFKNYDN

-214 EMERKDDGSVVPV
+214 EMQSKDDGSVVPV
-227 AYWYSDEEMNSALPN
+227 AYWYSDEEKNNALPD
-242 DKKITKFED
+242 DKKITKFEE
-251 GKTYMYSIAMKTNN
+251 GKTYMYSIALKTNN

-279 DGNVIKPENYTIGK
+279 DGNVIKPENYTIGE

-339 SDAPYYIE
+339 SDAPYYIDN
-347 YEGWLTEKG
+347 EGWFTYKG

-384 NTKYSYNVYVELT
+384 NTKYSYNVYVKLT
-397 DDGYNSGYR
+397 DEGYNSGYR

-421 FNNKTTNIDLN
+421 FNNETTSLGLN
-432 GETISIWY
+432 GETIWY

-479 SVCKKTLSTK
+479 SVCKKTLSTA

-513 SVIVKDSKG
+513 LVIVKDSKG

-609 LLNVTNNKV
+609 LLNVTNNKA

-649 KLYSKWSKF
+649 KLYSKWSKS

>member
-42 ITNVTFDYKAGMSP
+42 ITNVTFDYKAGTSP

-99 MQFHNE
+99 MQYLNE

-148 SEYYNIYDDGNIFG
+148 SEYYDIYDDGNIFC
-162 VNDFKDIRL
+162 VNNFKDIRL
-171 AQISK
+171 AKISK
-176 VDIGGTTLSYQVG
+176 VEIGGTTLSYQVG
-189 DTPKATSFENYDN
+189 DTPKATSFKNCDN
-202 YYDYNIEYEYWE
+202 FYDYNIEYEYWE

-227 AYWYSDEEMNSALPN
+227 AYWYSDEEMNSALPD
-242 DKKITKFED
+242 DKKINKFEE
-251 GKTYMYSIAMKTNN
+251 GKTYMYSIALKTNN

-329 DKPVFTGEVP
+329 DKPIFSGKVP
-339 SDAPYYIE
+339 SDAPYYIDN
-347 YEGWLTEKG
+347 EGWLTEKG
-356 GITSSEYWNGR
+356 GITSSEYWKGR

-384 NTKYSYNVYVELT
+384 NTKYSYNVYVKLT

-421 FNNKTTNIDLN
+421 FNNETTSLDSN
-432 GETISIWY
+432 GETIWY

-489 IIPKISSIKLS
+489 IIPKISSVKLS

-513 SVIVKDSKG
+513 LVVVKDSKG
-522 KKINNS
+522 KKINNA

-638 YKNVKVNGKST
+638 YKNV
-649 KLYSKWSKF
+649 
-658 LNVKVK
+658 

>member
-28 YAEDNDDYSVRNID
+28 YAEDNDDHSVRNID

-69 EIEYECW
+69 EIEWECW
-76 SEMREKDETT
+76 SEIREIDETT
-86 SYSAAYWYSNPSY
+86 SCSAAYWYSNPSY
-99 MQFHNE
+99 MQFLKE
-105 DEKFYNFKD
+105 DEKIYNFKD
-114 KTQYYYSIQFR
+114 KIQYYYSIQFR

-148 SEYYNIYDDGNIFG
+148 TEYYDIYDSNIFG
-162 VNDFKDIRL
+162 VSNFKDIRL

-176 VDIGGTTLSYQVG
+176 VGIGGTTLSYQVG
-189 DTPKATSFENYDN
+189 DTPKATSFKNYDK

-214 EMERKDDGSVVPV
+214 EMQSKDDGSVVPV
-227 AYWYSDEEMNSALPN
+227 AYWYSDEEKNNALPD
-242 DKKITKFED
+242 DKKITKFEE

-279 DGNVIKPENYTIGK
+279 DGNVIKPENYTIGE

-339 SDAPYYIE
+339 SDAPYYIDN
-347 YEGWLTEKG
+347 EGWFTYKG

-384 NTKYSYNVYVELT
+384 NTKYSYNVYVKLT
-397 DDGYNSGYR
+397 DEGYNSGYR

-421 FNNKTTNIDLN
+421 FNNETTSLGLN
-432 GETISIWY
+432 GETIWY

-466 ATINKNGKIVTTC
+466 ATINKNGKLVTTC
-479 SVCKKTLSTK
+479 SVCKKTLSTA
-489 IIPKISSIKLS
+489 IIPKISSVKLS

-513 SVIVKDSKG
+513 SVIIKDSKG

-649 KLYSKWSKF
+649 KLYSKWSKS

>member
-42 ITNVTFDYKAGMSP
+42 ITNVTFDYKAGTSP

-69 EIEYECW
+69 EIEWECW

-99 MQFHNE
+99 MQYLNE

-148 SEYYNIYDDGNIFG
+148 SEYYDIYDSNIFG
-162 VNDFKDIRL
+162 VNNFKDIRL
-171 AQISK
+171 AKISK
-176 VDIGGTTLSYQVG
+176 VEIGGTTLSYQVG
-189 DTPKATSFENYDN
+189 DTPKATSFKNCDN
-202 YYDYNIEYEYWE
+202 FYDYNIEYEYWE
-214 EMERKDDGSVVPV
+214 EMESKDDGSVVPV
-227 AYWYSDEEMNSALPN
+227 AYWYSDEEKNNALPD
-242 DKKITKFED
+242 DKKITKFEE
-251 GKTYMYSIAMKTNN
+251 GKTYMYSIALKSNN

-279 DGNVIKPENYTIGK
+279 DGNVIKPENYTIGE

-339 SDAPYYIE
+339 SDAPYYIDN
-347 YEGWLTEKG
+347 EGWLTEKG

-384 NTKYSYNVYVELT
+384 NTKYGYNVYVKLT

-421 FNNKTTNIDLN
+421 FNNETTSLDPN
-432 GETISIWY
+432 GETIWY
-440 YNLLDMTPNNDNP
+440 YNLLDMTPNNDDP
-453 CINGHTK
+453 CVNGHTK
-460 VRTVTK
+460 LRTVTK
-466 ATINKNGKIVTTC
+466 ATTGKNGKIVTTC

-489 IIPKISSIKLS
+489 IIPKISSVKLTNS
-500 SNTFTY
+500 TFTY
-506 NGKTIKP
+506 NGKVIKP

-585 KKQVSQTNGY
+585 KKQTTQTNGY

-609 LLNVTNNKV
+609 LLNVTNNKA

-638 YKNVKVNGKST
+638 YKNVKVKGKST
-649 KLYSKWSKF
+649 KIYSTWSKS
-658 LNVKVK
+658 LNLKVK

>member
-28 YAEDNDDYSVRNID
+28 YAEDNDDHSVRNID

-99 MQFHNE
+99 MQYLNE

-148 SEYYNIYDDGNIFG
+148 SEYYDIYDSNIFG
-162 VNDFKDIRL
+162 VNNFKDIRL
-171 AQISK
+171 AKISK
-176 VDIGGTTLSYQVG
+176 VEIGGTTLSYQVG
-189 DTPKATSFENYDN
+189 DTPKATSFKNCDN
-202 YYDYNIEYEYWE
+202 FYDYNIEYEYWE

-227 AYWYSDEEMNSALPN
+227 AYWYSDEEMNSALPD
-242 DKKITKFED
+242 DKKINKFEE
-251 GKTYMYSIAMKTNN
+251 GKTYMYSIALKTNN

-339 SDAPYYIE
+339 SDAPYYIDN
-347 YEGWLTEKG
+347 EGWLTEKG

-384 NTKYSYNVYVELT
+384 NTKYSYNVYVKLT

-421 FNNKTTNIDLN
+421 FNNETTSLDPN
-432 GETISIWY
+432 GETIWY
-440 YNLLDMTPNNDNP
+440 YSLLDMTPNNDNP

-489 IIPKISSIKLS
+489 IIPKISSVKLTNS
-500 SNTFTY
+500 TFTY
-506 NGKTIKP
+506 NGKVIKP

-585 KKQVSQTNGY
+585 KKQTTQTNGY

-609 LLNVTNNKV
+609 LLNVTRNKA
-618 TTKLIS
+618 TSKSIS

-638 YKNVKVNGKST
+638 YKNVKVKGKST
-649 KLYSKWSKF
+649 KLYSTWSKS

>member
-28 YAEDNDDYSVRNID
+28 YAEDNDDHSVRNID

-69 EIEYECW
+69 EIEWECW
-76 SEMREKDETT
+76 SEIREIDETT
-86 SYSAAYWYSNPSY
+86 SCSAAYWYSNPSY
-99 MQFHNE
+99 MQFLKE
-105 DEKFYNFKD
+105 DEKIYNFKD
-114 KTQYYYSIQFR
+114 KIQYYYSIQFR

-148 SEYYNIYDDGNIFG
+148 SEYYDIYDSNIFG
-162 VNDFKDIRL
+162 VSDFKDIRL

-176 VDIGGTTLSYQVG
+176 VGIGGTTLSYHDG
-189 DTPKATSFENYDN
+189 DTPKATAFKTDENLEDYD
-202 YYDYNIEYEYWE
+202 IEYEYWE

-227 AYWYSDEEMNSALPN
+227 AYWYSDEEKNNALPN
-242 DKKITKFED
+242 DKKITKFEE
-251 GKTYMYSIAMKTNN
+251 GKTYMYSIALKAKNCH
-265 GRTFA
+265 TF
-270 GSSNFTFVF
+270 STVSDLTFKFGDTV
-279 DGNVIKPENYTIGK
+279 VKPDNITIGK

-339 SDAPYYIE
+339 SDAPYYIDN
-347 YEGWLTEKG
+347 EGWLTEKG

-384 NTKYSYNVYVELT
+384 NTKYSYNVYVKLT

-421 FNNKTTNIDLN
+421 FNNETTSLGLN
-432 GETISIWY
+432 GETIWY

-460 VRTVTK
+460 LRTVTK
-466 ATINKNGKIVTTC
+466 ATTSKNGKIVTTC

-489 IIPKISSIKLS
+489 IIPKISSVKLTNS
-500 SNTFTY
+500 TFTY

-513 SVIVKDSKG
+513 LVIVKDSKG

-528 NYTVAYSKGLKNVGN
+528 NYTIAYSKGLKNVGN

-649 KLYSKWSKF
+649 KLYSKWSKS

>member
-42 ITNVTFDYKAGMSP
+42 ITNVTFDYKAGTSP

-99 MQFHNE
+99 MQYLNE

-148 SEYYNIYDDGNIFG
+148 SEYYDIYDDGNIFC
-162 VNDFKDIRL
+162 VNNFKDIRL
-171 AQISK
+171 AKISK
-176 VDIGGTTLSYQVG
+176 VEIGGTTLSYQVG
-189 DTPKATSFENYDN
+189 DTPKATSFKNCDN
-202 YYDYNIEYEYWE
+202 FYDYNIEYEYWE

-227 AYWYSDEEMNSALPN
+227 AYWYSDEEMNSALPD
-242 DKKITKFED
+242 DKKINKFEE
-251 GKTYMYSIAMKTNN
+251 GKTYMYSIALKTNN
-265 GRTFA
+265 GSTFA

-329 DKPVFTGEVP
+329 DKPVFSGKVP
-339 SDAPYYIE
+339 SDAPYYIDN
-347 YEGWLTEKG
+347 EGWLTEKG

-384 NTKYSYNVYVELT
+384 NTKYSYNVYVKLT

-421 FNNKTTNIDLN
+421 FNNETTSLGLN
-432 GETISIWY
+432 GETIWY

-489 IIPKISSIKLS
+489 IIPKIASVKLS
-500 SNTFTY
+500 NSTFTY

-513 SVIVKDSKG
+513 LVIVKDSKG

-609 LLNVTNNKV
+609 LLNVTNNEVISKS
-618 TTKLIS
+618 IS
-624 NLKSKKKYYVRIRT
+624 NLKSKKKYYIRIRT
-638 YKNVKVNGKST
+638 YKNVKVKGKST
-649 KLYSKWSKF
+649 KLYSTWSKS

>member
-28 YAEDNDDYSVRNID
+28 YAEDNDDHSVRNID

-69 EIEYECW
+69 EIEWECW
-76 SEMREKDETT
+76 SEIREIDETT
-86 SYSAAYWYSNPSY
+86 SCSAAYWYSNPSY
-99 MQFHNE
+99 MQFLKE
-105 DEKFYNFKD
+105 DEKIYNFKD
-114 KTQYYYSIQFR
+114 KIQYYYSIQFR

-148 SEYYNIYDDGNIFG
+148 TEYYDIYDSNIFG
-162 VNDFKDIRL
+162 VSNFKDIRL

-176 VDIGGTTLSYQVG
+176 VEIGGTTLSYQVG
-189 DTPKATSFENYDN
+189 DTPKATSFKNDKF
-202 YYDYNIEYEYWE
+202 YDYNIEYEYWE
-214 EMERKDDGSVVPV
+214 EMQRKDDGSVVPV
-227 AYWYSDEEMNSALPN
+227 AYWYSDEEKNNALPD
-242 DKKITKFED
+242 DKKITKFEE
-251 GKTYMYSIAMKTNN
+251 GKTYMYSIALKTNN

-279 DGNVIKPENYTIGK
+279 DGNVIKPENYTIGE

-339 SDAPYYIE
+339 SDAPYYIDN
-347 YEGWLTEKG
+347 EGWFTYNG

-367 YGDFEGSWGKL
+367 YGDFEGSLGKL

-384 NTKYSYNVYVELT
+384 NTKYSYNVHVGLT

-421 FNNKTTNIDLN
+421 FNNETTSLDPK
-432 GETISIWY
+432 GEIIWY

-460 VRTVTK
+460 VSTVTK

-479 SVCKKTLSTK
+479 SVCKKTLSTA
-489 IIPKISSIKLS
+489 IIPKISSVKLS

-513 SVIVKDSKG
+513 LVIVKDSKG

-649 KLYSKWSKF
+649 KLYSKWSKS

>member
-14 LSLLMVTSLVPMSV
+14 LSLLMVASLVPMSV

-86 SYSAAYWYSNPSY
+86 TYSAAYWYSNPSY

-148 SEYYNIYDDGNIFG
+148 SKYYDTQDDGNIFR
-162 VNDFKDIRL
+162 VNYFKDFRL
-171 AQISK
+171 AKISK
-176 VDIGGTTLSYQVG
+176 VEIGGTTLSYQVG

-202 YYDYNIEYEYWE
+202 YYDDYNIEYEYWE

-227 AYWYSDEEMNSALPN
+227 AYWYSDEEKNNALPD

-251 GKTYMYSIAMKTNN
+251 GKTYMYSIALKAKN
-265 GRTFA
+265 GRTF
-270 GSSNFTFVF
+270 SNVSDLTFMF
-279 DGNVIKPENYTIGK
+279 DETVVKPENITIGQ

-298 FAFALKTIKPVKI
+298 FAFALKTIKPVNI
-311 KYIDKIEVNN
+311 KYIDKIEISN

-329 DKPVFTGEVP
+329 DKPVFTGKVP
-339 SDAPYYIE
+339 SDTPYYIDN
-347 YEGWLTEKG
+347 EGWFTYRG

-384 NTKYSYNVYVELT
+384 NTKYSYNVYVKLT
-397 DDGYNSGYR
+397 DEGYNSGYR

-421 FNNKTTNIDLN
+421 FNNETTSLDPN
-432 GETISIWY
+432 GETIWY

-460 VRTVTK
+460 ARTVTK

-479 SVCKKTLSTK
+479 SVCKKTLSTA
-489 IIPKISSIKLS
+489 IIPKISSVKLS

-528 NYTVAYSKGLKNVGN
+528 NYTIAYSKGLKNVGN

-618 TTKLIS
+618 TSISIS

-638 YKNVKVNGKST
+638 YKNVKVKGKST
-649 KLYSKWSKF
+649 KIYSTWSKS